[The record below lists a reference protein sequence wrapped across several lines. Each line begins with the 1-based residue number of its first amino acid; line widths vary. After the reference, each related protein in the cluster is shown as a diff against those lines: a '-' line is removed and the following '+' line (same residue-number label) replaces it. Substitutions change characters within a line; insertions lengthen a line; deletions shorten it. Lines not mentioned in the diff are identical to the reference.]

1 MCASCPEPRLRA
13 LAVNANLLTGRANRM
28 TEATSLASWTRALRK
43 QLDALNLDSDA
54 LCREAGLDPQWMD
67 DPNARYPLSAT
78 TRLWH
83 LAVQASGDPA
93 IGLRVSRFVSPTTF
107 HALGY
112 ALVASG
118 SLREVFERIVRYH
131 QVVSDALELAL
142 TREPDRYRF
151 FLKVP
156 EGSPPPALE
165 AIDAFAAIYV
175 RTCRNR
181 LGRDYAP
188 LAVHLRRP
196 APVDPSQ
203 WHKVFRCPV
212 HFAATDDCLEFG
224 LHDFDSHLD
233 DTNPELDEHHQT
245 VLKRTLLQ
253 LRPLTWERKVR
264 GVIEAQLPE
273 GEPSAERVAQALHL
287 SLRSLQ
293 RHLADEGTRF
303 DTLLNEC
310 RENLALL
317 HLRDLECSLSEISCL
332 LGFVDASSFS
342 RAFKRWTGMTPGQF
356 RDGLR

>member
-1 MCASCPEPRLRA
+1 MIEP
-13 LAVNANLLTGRANRM
+13 
-28 TEATSLASWTRALRK
+28 TSLASWTRALRK
-43 QLDALNLDSDA
+43 QLDALGLDSNA
-54 LCREAGLDPQWMD
+54 LCLQAGLDPQLMD

-78 TRLWH
+78 TRLWE
-83 LAVQASGDPA
+83 LAVEVSGDPA

-131 QVVSDALELAL
+131 QVISDALELEL
-142 TREPDRYRF
+142 TRGEDRYRF
-151 FLKVP
+151 TLKVP
-156 EGSPPPALE
+156 EGSPAPAPE

-188 LAVHLRRP
+188 LAVYLRRP
-196 APVDPSQ
+196 EPADPKQ
-203 WHKVFRCPV
+203 WHTVFRAPIF
-212 HFAATDDCLEFG
+212 FAADEDRLEFSID
-224 LHDFDSHLD
+224 DFESHLD
-233 DTNPELDEHHQT
+233 DANPELAEHNET
-245 VLKRTLLQ
+245 VLKRALTQ
-253 LRPLTWERKVR
+253 LRLLTWERKVR
-264 GVIEAQLPE
+264 DAIEAQLPE
-273 GEPSAERVAQALHL
+273 GEPSAERIAEALHL

-293 RHLADEGTRF
+293 RHLADEGCRF

-317 HLRDLECSLSEISCL
+317 HLRDPQCSLSEISYL
-332 LGFVDASSFS
+332 LGFADTSSFS

>member
-1 MCASCPEPRLRA
+1 
-13 LAVNANLLTGRANRM
+13 M
-28 TEATSLASWTRALRK
+28 TEPTSLASWTRALRK
-43 QLDALNLDSDA
+43 QLDALGLDSHA
-54 LCREAGLDPQWMD
+54 LCVEAGLDPQWMD

-78 TRLWH
+78 TRLWA

-112 ALVASG
+112 ALVASA

-131 QVVSDALELAL
+131 PVVSDALTLQLSRGE
-142 TREPDRYRF
+142 DRYRF
-151 FLKVP
+151 RLDVP
-156 EGSPPPALE
+156 QGRPAPAFE

-188 LAVHLRRP
+188 LAVYLRRP
-196 APVDPSQ
+196 EPADPSP
-203 WHKVFRCPV
+203 WHKVFRSPV
-212 HFAATDDCLEFG
+212 HFGAAQDCLEFN
-224 LHDFDSHLD
+224 LSDFDSHLD
-233 DTNPELDEHHQT
+233 DANPELAEHNEA
-245 VLKRTLLQ
+245 VLERTLAQ
-253 LRPLTWERKVR
+253 LKPLTWERKVR
-264 GVIEAQLPE
+264 AAIEAQLPE
-273 GEPSAERVAQALHL
+273 GEPSAERIAQAMHL

-293 RHLADEGTRF
+293 RHLADEGCRF
-303 DTLLNEC
+303 DALLNEC

-317 HLRDLECSLSEISCL
+317 HLRDPNCSLSEVSYL
-332 LGFVDASSFS
+332 LGFADASSFS

>member
-1 MCASCPEPRLRA
+1 
-13 LAVNANLLTGRANRM
+13 M
-28 TEATSLASWTRALRK
+28 TEPTSLASWTRALRK
-43 QLDALNLDSDA
+43 QLDALGLDSA
-54 LCREAGLDPQWMD
+54 MLCAQAGLDPLHMD

-78 TRLWH
+78 TRLWE

-131 QVVSDALELAL
+131 PVVSDALSLELS
-142 TREPDRYRF
+142 REGERYCLR
-151 FLKVP
+151 LQQP
-156 EGSPPPALE
+156 IGISTPAFE

-196 APVDPSQ
+196 EPLDPKPWHTVFRAPV
-203 WHKVFRCPV
+203 F
-212 HFAATDDCLEFG
+212 FAASEDRLEFAAR
-224 LHDFDSHLD
+224 DFDSHLD
-233 DTNPELDEHHQT
+233 DANPQLPDHNS
-245 VLKRTLLQ
+245 TLAQLQ
-253 LRPLTWERKVR
+253 PLTWERKVR
-264 GVIEAQLPE
+264 SAIEAQLPD
-273 GEPSAERVAQALHL
+273 GEPGAERIAQALHL

-293 RHLADEGTRF
+293 RHLADEGCRF
-303 DTLLNEC
+303 DALLNEC

-317 HLRDLECSLSEISCL
+317 HLRDPQCSLAEISHL
-332 LGFVDASSFS
+332 LGFADIGSFN